1 MKRRTF
7 LGVTAGAALAQSK
20 SMKIGDFFNSITD
33 EWMRMNPDT
42 ATYYRYFTG
51 DEQDALDRKIAP
63 LTLAEAKKR
72 IAFARKGLADLKKFD
87 RAGFTQVEKLA
98 AETLEWQLQTIVD
111 EEAFLD
117 FSFPL
122 DQMNGWNVASVDSM
136 TVGRPVTTV
145 RDAEN
150 YVVALG
156 QVALRMNEATARAKS
171 LAKMGLL
178 PPKFILQETIHQ
190 LESFTDAA
198 PAQNPFVTALVTK
211 LESVKE
217 ASPEIRRQAE
227 AAVAKQIYP
236 AWKRAAAELK
246 SQLPKA
252 TDDAGIWRLKGGDKA
267 YEYYL
272 RRYTTTDMTAEQVHE
287 IGLKR
292 VAEIEAQM
300 DALFRELGRNTGSAK
315 ERIEKLAA
323 DLEYPNPTSEA
334 SREKI
339 IADLD
344 AIVRD
349 AEKRCETLFDLRP
362 KAPLKVQAVPT
373 FAENDMAANYNP
385 PAQDGSRPGIIQYPR
400 RPNQMTKFGMRTL
413 AYHEGVPGHHFQ
425 LALQSEN
432 KELPRFLQLSAFGFI
447 SASGEGWALYSES
460 LAAESGWY
468 EGDPEGRLGQ
478 LSDELLRARRLVVDT
493 GIHTKKWTRQQAI
506 DYGVEPS
513 EIDRYIVW
521 PGQACSYMVG
531 QLKII
536 ELREKA
542 RAAMGGKFSVREF
555 HNIVLGAGSVPLQV
569 LEGEVDGWIARE
581 ASK

>member
-1 MKRRTF
+1 MRRRTF
-7 LGVTAGAALAQSK
+7 LAATAGAALAQSK
-20 SMKIGDFFNSITD
+20 SMTIGEFFNSITD

-51 DEQDALDRKIAP
+51 AEQDALDRKIAP
-63 LTLAEAKKR
+63 LTIAEAKKR
-72 IAFARKGLADLKKFD
+72 TAFAKKTLGELKKFTPATPTE
-87 RAGFTQVEKLA
+87 RLA
-98 AETLEWQLQTIVD
+98 AETLEWQLQTIAD

-156 QVALRMNEATARAKS
+156 QVALRMNEATARSKS
-171 LAKMGLL
+171 LAAKGVL

-190 LESFTDAA
+190 LESFSDPAA
-198 PAQNPFVTALVTK
+198 AQNPFVTALIAK
-211 LESVKE
+211 LTFATAAQRDS
-217 ASPEIRRQAE
+217 IRSSAE
-227 AAVAKQIYP
+227 TAVSKQIYP

-252 TDDAGIWRLKGGDKA
+252 TDDAGIWRLKGGDTA
-267 YEYYL
+267 YAYYL
-272 RRYTTTDMTAEQVHE
+272 RRYTTTGMTAEQVHE

-300 DALFRELGRNTGSAK
+300 DALFKQLGRATGSAK

-447 SASGEGWALYSES
+447 SASGEGWALYAES

-542 RAAMGGKFSVREF
+542 RAAMGGRFSVRGF
-555 HNIVLGAGSVPLQV
+555 HNVVLGAGSVPLEV
-569 LEGEVDGWIARE
+569 LERSVEGWIARG
-581 ASK
+581 

>member
-7 LGVTAGAALAQSK
+7 LGVTAGAALAQTK
-20 SMKIGDFFNSITD
+20 PVKIGDFFNSITD

-42 ATYYRYFTG
+42 ATYNRYFTG
-51 DEQDALDRKIAP
+51 AEQDALDRKIAP
-63 LTLAEAKKR
+63 LTVAEARKR
-72 IAFARKGLADLKKFD
+72 IAFARKGLAELKKV
-87 RAGFTQVEKLA
+87 TPTTPVEELA
-98 AETLEWQLQTIVD
+98 AETLEWQLQVIAD

-117 FSFPL
+117 YSFPL

-136 TVGRPVTTV
+136 TVGRPVTKL

-156 QVALRMNEATARAKS
+156 QVALRMDEATARSKS
-171 LAKMGLL
+171 LAAKGLL

-190 LESFTDAA
+190 LESFSDPA
-198 PAQNPFVTALVTK
+198 PAQNPFVTALVAK
-211 LESVKE
+211 LDFATAEQRDS
-217 ASPEIRRQAE
+217 IRSSAE

-246 SQLPKA
+246 SQLPNA

-267 YEYYL
+267 YAYYL
-272 RRYTTTDMTAEQVHE
+272 QRYTTTTMTAEQIHQT
-287 IGLKR
+287 GLKR
-292 VAEIEAQM
+292 VAEIEAEM
-300 DALFRELGRNTGSAK
+300 DALFKQLGRATGSTK
-315 ERIEKLAA
+315 ERIEKLST
-323 DLEYPNPTSEA
+323 DLRYPNPTSEA

-344 AIVRD
+344 AIIRD
-349 AEKRCETLFDLRP
+349 AEKRCESLFDLRP

-373 FAENDMAANYNP
+373 FSENDMAANYNP
-385 PAQDGSRPGIIQYPR
+385 SAQDGSRPGIVQFPR

-413 AYHEGVPGHHFQ
+413 MYHEGVPGHHFQ

-447 SASGEGWALYSES
+447 SASGEGWALYAEH

-468 EGDPEGRLGQ
+468 EGDVEGRLGQ

-542 RAAMGGKFSVREF
+542 RAALGGKFSVREY
-555 HNIVLGAGSVPLQV
+555 HNVVLGAGGVPLQV
-569 LEGEVDGWIARE
+569 LERQVDAYIAR
-581 ASK
+581 AKG

>member
-1 MKRRTF
+1 
-7 LGVTAGAALAQSK
+7 
-20 SMKIGDFFNSITD
+20 
-33 EWMRMNPDT
+33 
-42 ATYYRYFTG
+42 
-51 DEQDALDRKIAP
+51 
-63 LTLAEAKKR
+63 
-72 IAFARKGLADLKKFD
+72 
-87 RAGFTQVEKLA
+87 
-98 AETLEWQLQTIVD
+98 LQTIVD
-111 EEAFLD
+111 EEPFLD

-122 DQMNGWNVASVDSM
+122 DQMNGWNVASVDAM
-136 TVGRPVTTV
+136 TVGRPVTTY

-150 YVVALG
+150 YVAALG
-156 QVALRMNEATARAKS
+156 QVALRMDEATARSKS
-171 LAKMGLL
+171 LAAKGLY

-190 LESFTDAA
+190 LESFSDPA

-211 LESVKE
+211 LASVKD
-217 ASPEIRRQAE
+217 ASPAIRGQAE
-227 AAVAKQIYP
+227 EAVAKQIYP

-267 YEYYL
+267 YAYYL
-272 RRYTTTDMTAEQVHE
+272 RRYTTTNMTAEQIHE
-287 IGLKR
+287 VGLKR

-300 DALFRELGRNTGSAK
+300 DALFKPIENPALARGARGPYTGTTK
-315 ERIEKLAA
+315 EKIERLSKE
-323 DLEYPNPTSEA
+323 LEYLDPTSEA

-344 AIVRD
+344 AIIRD
-349 AEKRCETLFDLRP
+349 AEKRCEALFDLRP

-373 FAENDMAANYNP
+373 FSENDMAANYNP
-385 PAQDGSRPGIIQYPR
+385 PAQDGSRPGIVQFPR
-400 RPNQMTKFGMRTL
+400 RPNQMTKFAQRTL
-413 AYHEGVPGHHFQ
+413 MYHEGVPGHHFQ

-447 SASGEGWALYSES
+447 SASGEGWALYAES

-478 LSDELLRARRLVVDT
+478 LADELLRARRLVVDT

-542 RAAMGGKFSVREF
+542 RAALGEKFSVREY
-555 HNIVLGAGSVPLQV
+555 HNVVLGAGSVPLQV
-569 LEGEVDGWIARE
+569 LERQVDAYIARMR
-581 ASK
+581 A